1 MKFTVEYKRTVR
13 VRQYET
19 LTIGWM
25 EEFDKDIQ
33 EVSAAYETVQTLVD
47 YLIDRELNRLREK
60 EDATL
65 TL

>member
-65 TL
+65 TR